1 MQFVLSAPESYSVLL
16 AGFSVLTT
24 EAALGYL
31 CVGLGEPVGMN
42 CICVDVL
49 MSQEVEDTGMHCG
62 SVPWTREERY
72 FSRDV
77 ERWEVQKLGVLQ
89 HLKKGGCHFES
100 RGRLGR
106 VRGSGVL

>member
-1 MQFVLSAPESYSVLL
+1 MQFVLLAPESYSMLL
-16 AGFSVLTT
+16 AGFSVLTI

-31 CVGLGEPVGMN
+31 CVGFGEPAGMN
-42 CICVDVL
+42 CICMGVL

-62 SVPWTREERY
+62 TALWTREERY

-77 ERWEVQKLGVLQ
+77 ESWEIEKIGVLQ
-89 HLKKGGCHFES
+89 HLRRGECHFES

-106 VRGSGVL
+106 VRDSGVL